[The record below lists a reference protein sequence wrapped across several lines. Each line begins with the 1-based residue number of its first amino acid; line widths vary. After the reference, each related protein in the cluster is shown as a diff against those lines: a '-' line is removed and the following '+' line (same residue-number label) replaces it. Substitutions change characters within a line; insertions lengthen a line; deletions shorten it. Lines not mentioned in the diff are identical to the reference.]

1 MGQGVKPDT
10 HRRSDIVSLLHE
22 VEDITEVHDQM
33 LGQVLHVGPGGR
45 VLADLER
52 VGGVL
57 LQQVLDPLVVD
68 LEVADL
74 RAERRSLGLARL
86 DLLEERLADPRDQ
99 PALLLRPHHR
109 VRLARPRLPV
119 GEHAGVVP
127 GERVLDHVRA
137 EVVVDALLVDEVR
150 VGGAVR
156 PVGVV
161 EGELVHG
168 HPALLAALLMLAGLE
183 VDLVAHGGH
192 DTVAVP
198 LDLPGRRK
206 CYLFK
211 FNQINENLGDVVT
224 HLLLK
229 GRTRTATLTEAMMD
243 SFCGRGEVLKRSRTL
258 GESPAKGYFRPET
271 R

>member
-1 MGQGVKPDT
+1 M
-10 HRRSDIVSLLHE
+10 
-22 VEDITEVHDQM
+22 
-33 LGQVLHVGPGGR
+33 
-45 VLADLER
+45 
-52 VGGVL
+52 
-57 LQQVLDPLVVD
+57 
-68 LEVADL
+68 
-74 RAERRSLGLARL
+74 
-86 DLLEERLADPRDQ
+86 
-99 PALLLRPHHR
+99 
-109 VRLARPRLPV
+109 
-119 GEHAGVVP
+119 
-127 GERVLDHVRA
+127 
-137 EVVVDALLVDEVR
+137 VDALLVDEVR

-211 FNQINENLGDVVT
+211 FNQINENLGEVVT

-229 GRTRTATLTEAMMD
+229 GRTLTATLTEAMMD

-271 R
+271 SGEDKEIAVSCEKILSPSGRIVVVVVLTHLSIHFLYFVHVLTSFPLGLRVRRTCIAS

>member
-1 MGQGVKPDT
+1 M
-10 HRRSDIVSLLHE
+10 
-22 VEDITEVHDQM
+22 
-33 LGQVLHVGPGGR
+33 
-45 VLADLER
+45 LADLER

-74 RAERRSLGLARL
+74 GAERRPLGLARL

-198 LDLPGRRK
+198 LDLPGRK
-206 CYLFK
+206 CHLFK
-211 FNQINENLGDVVT
+211 FKAMKHWGGSCNTPFVEGADPHGHFDGGHDRLVLWAGGRFSNVHGHWGSLRPRVISDLRRVGKIKKSPFPVRKSF
-224 HLLLK
+224 LLQAGL
-229 GRTRTATLTEAMMD
+229 
-243 SFCGRGEVLKRSRTL
+243 S
-258 GESPAKGYFRPET
+258 
-271 R
+271 